1 MYVKVT
7 LTIGIDDYK
16 KGASIL
22 KALIPD
28 NVNIPQGLEMEFR
41 FDEGMRV
48 LILEFKV
55 TCDANSISTLAASVD
70 EVLEHI
76 SVIGRVLGVNL

>member
-7 LTIGIDDYK
+7 LTIGVDNYK
-16 KGASIL
+16 KGDSIL

-41 FDEGMRV
+41 FDEGMRT

-55 TCDANSISTLAASVD
+55 TCDAKSISTLAASID

-76 SVIGRVLGVNL
+76 SVINRVLV